1 MGFLSFTSIV
11 EVRITLSGV
20 YDVKRGKVIF

>member
-11 EVRITLSGV
+11 EGRITLSGI
-20 YDVKRGKVIF
+20 YDVKRGRAIF